1 MISQIAHHRSKGKAK
16 GLRQVRQQVA
26 VAHASGVG
34 RPDALCLRW
43 LPILSVAILPT
54 LSPGGYGDVDVAS
67 SSSSDETGD
76 DAATREAQEAVLNL
90 LQHPHQVPAAR
101 V

>member
-1 MISQIAHHRSKGKAK
+1 
-16 GLRQVRQQVA
+16 
-26 VAHASGVG
+26 
-34 RPDALCLRW
+34 
-43 LPILSVAILPT
+43 LSVAILPT

-67 SSSSDETGD
+67 SSSSDEMGD
-76 DAATREAQEAVLNL
+76 DEATREAQEAVLNL